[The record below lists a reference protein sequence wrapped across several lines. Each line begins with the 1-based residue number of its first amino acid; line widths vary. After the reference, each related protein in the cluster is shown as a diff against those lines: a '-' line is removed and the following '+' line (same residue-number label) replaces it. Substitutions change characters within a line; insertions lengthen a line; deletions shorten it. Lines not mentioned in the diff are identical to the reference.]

1 MDIFIERFDGDYA
14 LCRLN
19 DREKNFIRLPLRVL
33 PEGVKELS
41 VVTMKNNGV
50 MFLNSY
56 AKELRMEKIA
66 KSLKCKKY
74 NFTNYKDF

>member
-19 DREKNFIRLPLRVL
+19 DREKNLIRLPLRVL

-50 MFLNSY
+50 MFINSY

>member
-19 DREKNFIRLPLRVL
+19 DREKNLIKLPLREL
-33 PEGVKELS
+33 PTGVKELS
-41 VVTMKNNGV
+41 VVTLKSDGT
-50 MFLNSY
+50 MFINAY
-56 AKELRMEKIA
+56 AKELRMEKII

-74 NFTNYKDF
+74 NFT